1 MNPAVRS
8 NRDRMLRSQLDQFG
22 ISHVLETDIT
32 DFEINRPKEYWTKS
46 SQGWL
51 KHENKL
57 LSLANLDILKNSIAR
72 FNKAILDMEHPTDSL
87 RLPDGERCQVVLPPI
102 CHDGRIIFSIRK
114 PSTERFTLDN
124 YVKTGR
130 LNPKLAST
138 NDEIQDW
145 EKDMLQLYETGCFE
159 EFFKKGV
166 EHKLNIVTV
175 GGTGSG
181 KTTFS
186 KTLVDLYP
194 RNSRMFIVEDTH
206 ELDTP
211 LHENSVHL
219 LFSKQF
225 PAKQVLAACMRL
237 NPDHIFLTEIRG
249 DETWD
254 YLMALKSGHS
264 GSVTSVHAND
274 CLGAMYKIGSYIK
287 QAPIGMGLDMS
298 FIMRE
303 VETTI
308 DIVIHFENTYLKEV
322 YYNPEKKLRL
332 LKGENE

>member
-1 MNPAVRS
+1 MSEDRIP
-8 NRDRMLRSQLDQFG
+8 RDRMLRSQLEQLG
-22 ISHVLETDIT
+22 ISSILSTDIT
-32 DFEINRPKEYWTKS
+32 DFEINKPQEYWTKS
-46 SQGWL
+46 SSGWS
-51 KHENKL
+51 KHVNDKL
-57 LSLANLDILKNSIAR
+57 TLANLDILKNAIAR
-72 FNKAILDMEHPTDSL
+72 YNKAILDTEHATDSL

-102 CHDGRIIFSIRK
+102 SHDGRIIFSIRK
-114 PSTERFTLDN
+114 PSKDRFSLND
-124 YVKTGR
+124 YARTGR
-130 LNPKLAST
+130 LNPKQSSTSKDIEPYEKELLA
-138 NDEIQDW
+138 
-145 EKDMLQLYETGCFE
+145 LYEACE
-159 EFFKKGV
+159 YEKFFSLAV

-194 RNSRMFIVEDTH
+194 ATARMFIVEDTH

-211 LHENSVHL
+211 LHDNSVHL
-219 LFSKQF
+219 LFSPQY
-225 PAKQVLAACMRL
+225 PAKLVLSACMRL

-274 CLGAMYKIGSYIK
+274 CRGALYKIGSYIK
-287 QAPIGMGLDMS
+287 QAPIGRGLEMQ

-308 DIVIHFENTYLKEV
+308 DIVIHFEKTFLKEV
-322 YYNPEKKLRL
+322 YFNPHKKLRL
-332 LKGENE
+332 LRGENE